1 MENLAQQ
8 IVGLLTPRNWSK
20 DLGLKLVSLF
30 FAVFLWYFVVGEDK
44 VDMNLLV
51 PIEIVNLPRDLV
63 ISNQYKKELDV
74 TVSGSRSLIRSLS
87 RRELTRTVDLSKAE
101 PGTMIIRNTP
111 DSISLPRG
119 IRVLRIQPTHL
130 VFTIDRLIEKNLT
143 VKPSITGTPA
153 PGHRIARV
161 RLEPDSIHL
170 TGPQTLL
177 GPIPFLATIPI
188 DVTGLDRTTT
198 VETRLDL
205 TPELAELIG
214 ESLVT
219 ARLEVRQEYTTRT
232 IEDLTPRIVNRRDGF
247 AYLLTPPTVTCELRF
262 PAALPTNDP
271 TTLVKLSVDVD
282 NLPPGR
288 HVIPVDGKA
297 GADIAVLAIRP
308 SEVQV
313 DISPIIAPARPL
325 KIKKGTTEGGQQFPG
340 EKQQ

>member
-8 IVGLLTPRNWSK
+8 ILRLLTPRNWSK

-101 PGTMIIRNTP
+101 PGTVIIRNTP

-130 VFTIDRLIEKNLT
+130 VFTIDRLIEKTLT
-143 VKPSITGTPA
+143 VKPSVIGQPA
-153 PGHRIARV
+153 PGFRLASV
-161 RLEPDSIHL
+161 RLAPDSIHL

-177 GPIPFLATIPI
+177 GPIPFLATVPI
-188 DVTGLDRTTT
+188 DVSGLDRTTT
-198 VETRLDL
+198 IETHLDL

-219 ARLEVRQEYTTRT
+219 ARLEIRQEYTTKRF
-232 IEDLTPRIVNRRDGF
+232 EGLSPRVVNAKEGF
-247 AYLLTPPTVTCELRF
+247 GYLLTPPAVACELRF
-262 PAALPTNDP
+262 PAALADNPPDK
-271 TTLVKLSVDVD
+271 LVTLSVDVD

-297 GADIAVLAIRP
+297 SADIAILAIQP
-308 SEVQV
+308 AEVRV
-313 DISPIIAPARPL
+313 DVSPVIAPPHPL
-325 KIKKGTTEGGQQFPG
+325 KIRKKPPAPKRTKRTGP
-340 EKQQ
+340 